1 VSGDAVVDEE
11 MSLTEHLED
20 LRRVLIIAGGSW
32 FAVALLLFVVL
43 RHQLLAVVIAPING
57 VLAHGGHLIR
67 TTVVTSITETLTI
80 PLEVCAVA
88 AFALTLPVILW
99 QVWSFVSPGLRPVE
113 RRFAGPFMASALVLF
128 AVGAAF
134 AYFIMPVGLTFLAN
148 FLGSDVTFLPDL
160 GSYLSFFLILVLVF
174 GVAFELPVVVVLLAL
189 LGIVS
194 SRSLRQRR
202 KAILFG
208 IILASLVITP
218 GGDPFTPTALAIPLI
233 VLFEASVLVVD
244 KVLKR

>member
-1 VSGDAVVDEE
+1 MTDRE
-11 MSLTEHLED
+11 MTLTEHLED

-32 FAVALLLFVVL
+32 FAVGLVLFLLL
-43 RHQLLAVVIAPING
+43 RHQLLTVVIAPING
-57 VLAHGGHLIR
+57 VLAHGGHLIK
-67 TTVVTSITETLTI
+67 TTVVTSVTETLTI

-88 AFALTLPVILW
+88 AFALALPVILW
-99 QVWSFVSPGLRPVE
+99 QAWTFVSPGLRPVE

-128 AVGAAF
+128 TIGGAF
-134 AYFIMPVGLTFLAN
+134 AYFVMPVGLTFLAN

-160 GSYLSFFLILVLVF
+160 GSYLSFFLILILVF

-189 LGIVS
+189 LGLVS

-202 KAILFG
+202 RGIYFG

-233 VLFEASVLVVD
+233 LLLELSVLIVD
-244 KVLKR
+244 RVLKR

>member
-1 VSGDAVVDEE
+1 MSSPAVTDQE

-20 LRRVLIIAGGSW
+20 LRRVLIIGGGSW
-32 FAVALLLFVVL
+32 LGVGLLLFIVL
-43 RHQLLAVVIAPING
+43 RHQLLQVVIAPING
-57 VLAHGGHLIR
+57 VLAHGGHLIK

-99 QVWSFVSPGLRPVE
+99 QVWTFVAPGLRPVE
-113 RRFAGPFMASALVLF
+113 RRFAWPFMASALVLF
-128 AVGAAF
+128 TVGATF
-134 AYFIMPVGLTFLAN
+134 AYFVMPVGLTFLAG

-160 GSYLSFFLILVLVF
+160 GSYLSFFMILIVVF

-202 KAILFG
+202 KAIFFG

-233 VLFEASVLVVD
+233 LLFEVSVLIVD